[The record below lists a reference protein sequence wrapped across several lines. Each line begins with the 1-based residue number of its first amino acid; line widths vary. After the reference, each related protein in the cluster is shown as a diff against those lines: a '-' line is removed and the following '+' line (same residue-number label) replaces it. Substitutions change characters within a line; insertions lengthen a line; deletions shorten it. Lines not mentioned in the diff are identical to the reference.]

1 MRDGKLKH
9 GTKVE
14 FSLDMEFRNKY
25 FSKQKLNFKCWRE
38 KKAWFHFSIAPDR
51 KEKSTFLG

>member
-25 FSKQKLNFKCWRE
+25 FSKQKLNFKCRRE
-38 KKAWFHFSIAPDR
+38 KKAWFHISQ
-51 KEKSTFLG
+51 